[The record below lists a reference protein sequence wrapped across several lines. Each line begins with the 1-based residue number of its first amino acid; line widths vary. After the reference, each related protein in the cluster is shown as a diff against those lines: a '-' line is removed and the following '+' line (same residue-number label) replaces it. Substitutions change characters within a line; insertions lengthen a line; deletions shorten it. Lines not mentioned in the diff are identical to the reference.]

1 MPKTPGPSEKPI
13 QKIQTGP
20 KIATL
25 ALTVVHSAAV
35 HSAVVPSMSGVATSP
50 PSAAA
55 DDAKEEEA
63 AASLTKAEKSVREL
77 SPCGRYERTDE
88 ELGSGSY
95 KKVWKAYD
103 TEEGYMVAWNTV
115 RIGGF
120 SNVDKKRILNEIK
133 TLRILTEKEE
143 TKRFI
148 VNLHHSCKSSMMQR
162 CPTPLYHEPFDPCIC
177 SVSLLAPA
185 PLLSRP
191 RPRPH
196 SLCCLLYNT
205 GSNTYPAAQGR

>member
-1 MPKTPGPSEKPI
+1 MLQTQFSESYSLSMLVLERG
-13 QKIQTGP
+13 QKKLTT
-20 KIATL
+20 TL
-25 ALTVVHSAAV
+25 HVHSAC
-35 HSAVVPSMSGVATSP
+35 SPMSGTATSP

-55 DDAKEEEA
+55 DDAKEEA

-148 VNLHHSCKSSMMQR
+148 VNLHHSCK
-162 CPTPLYHEPFDPCIC
+162 PLH
-177 SVSLLAPA
+177 V
-185 PLLSRP
+185 
-191 RPRPH
+191 
-196 SLCCLLYNT
+196 
-205 GSNTYPAAQGR
+205 